1 MAQTPE
7 QKAAKYLIDA
17 CADSRFNESALA
29 EALQRQPLEVQ
40 SRFWNV
46 IVSYVYQM
54 SHWYEVGHIQKD
66 TYQISRISKKIK
78 DYVLSDEYKYI
89 VYEKYG
95 DYELEHDLTL
105 FDTIK

>member
-17 CADSRFNESALA
+17 CADSRFNEAALA

-46 IVSYVYQM
+46 IVSYVYHM

-66 TYQISRISKKIK
+66 TFEISRLSKKIK
-78 DYVLSDEYKYI
+78 DYVFSDEYKYI
-89 VYEKYG
+89 VYERYG
-95 DYELEHDLTL
+95 DHDPRADLTL
-105 FDTIK
+105 FDSV